1 MWRCLPLMLLLT
13 ACSNGAEA
21 DLQYIAQ
28 ARSLAAEWAMVNER
42 AAQGKLTQAYV
53 DSMHR
58 QLRQQLQAASTS
70 LTRPSSAYAAEIA
83 AVLRARD
90 DAAPAQLRAHAERLK
105 QVEDNLESA

>member
-21 DLQYIAQ
+21 DLQYIGQ
-28 ARSLAAEWAMVNER
+28 ARSLAAEWAMVNEQE
-42 AAQGKLTQAYV
+42 AQGKLTQAYV

-70 LTRPSSAYAAEIA
+70 LTRPNSAYAADMV
-83 AVLRARD
+83 AVLHARD
-90 DAAPAQLRAHAERLK
+90 VAAPAQLRAHAERLR
-105 QVEDNLESA
+105 QIEDSLESA